1 MTETSILKD
10 VKANIPIGTDVTAFD
25 NEIIED
31 INACFLILFQE
42 GVGQQECPFVITG
55 DTEQWDEFIS
65 GKKNLEAVKLF
76 VQKKTKL
83 MFDPPQNGNLL
94 EANKDILKEIEWRLN
109 FEHENE

>member
-1 MTETSILKD
+1 MENSILKD
-10 VKANIPIGTDVTAFD
+10 VKNNIPIGADVTVFD
-25 NEIIED
+25 NEIVEA

-42 GVGQQECPFVITG
+42 GVGQQDCPFIITG
-55 DTEQWDEFIS
+55 ESETWEDFIAS
-65 GKKNLEAVKLF
+65 NKNLEPVKVF

-109 FEHENE
+109 FDHENG